1 MDKGNTIDDK
11 FVAKLK
17 KGDEESFHRLYNQIA
32 PSMRLVCRRYVKNN
46 EDAEDVFHE
55 GFLKVYKNIRKLKDV
70 GAFGGWIKRIFVN
83 SALDYLRKSKGKNA
97 EYIDEINESR
107 LSGHD
112 GDETEGY
119 DMGYDASITEDD
131 CAIIRKVDFTQDEML
146 GALNLIPD
154 HFRIIFQ
161 LFVIDEYK
169 HQEIAELL
177 SINES
182 TSKTRLLRGRGLL
195 KKELCKLAIQKLS
208 NGQD

>member
-1 MDKGNTIDDK
+1 MDKGITIDDK

-17 KGDEESFHRLYNQIA
+17 KGDEESFHRLYNHIA
-32 PSMRLVCRRYVKNN
+32 PGMKLVCRRYVKNV

-55 GFLKVYKNIRKLKDV
+55 GFLKVYSNVRKLKDA

-83 SALDYLRKSKGKNA
+83 SALDYHRKSKKKSA
-97 EYIDEINESR
+97 EYIDEINESH
-107 LSGHD
+107 LSGYD
-112 GDETEGY
+112 VDETDGY
-119 DMGYDASITEDD
+119 DMGYDASISDDD
-131 CAIIRKVDFTQDEML
+131 CAIIRKVDFSQDEML

-154 HFRIIFQ
+154 HYRIIFQ

-169 HQEIAELL
+169 HQEISEML
-177 SINES
+177 SINEN

-208 NGQD
+208 NGQN